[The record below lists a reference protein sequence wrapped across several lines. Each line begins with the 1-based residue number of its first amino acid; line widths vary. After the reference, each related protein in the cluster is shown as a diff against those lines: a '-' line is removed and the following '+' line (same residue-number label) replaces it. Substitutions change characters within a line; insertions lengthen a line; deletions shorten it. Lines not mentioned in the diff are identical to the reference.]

1 MSDDQGKL
9 LEDLGDLDWD
19 SALDE
24 WEKNTFVPEVAAEAD
39 TAAVPAPPIDETAA
53 EKNAREHLTAASSV
67 GEQPAAGAAQGS
79 LKDVSSEGTVI
90 APVPRELRAPVH
102 AAAAAASA
110 SSPAPRMQSSL
121 PPLAAPPP
129 RQGSPSAAP
138 ASLRPGTARGGLG
151 QLFAKGASQRPPPP
165 APTPPP
171 RPSSGNTRV
180 AAPAVSSDPADLA
193 ITSTGSP
200 SIHDPETG
208 SRELPDL
215 FNDGRDARDAAAQ
228 GGLPSITRQLAS
240 PSVPPDAYAD
250 AEGDATAIGQDA
262 YEAREASE
270 ASEASDAQRA
280 AEADARSSSF
290 DSETVVADRKRTE
303 SISDA
308 ETQTRLP
315 DEHSPAT
322 EARHPA
328 DDEAP
333 TFMRPS
339 TAPGPAAIPSAL
351 PSAIPAGMP
360 ASMPPLPPTT
370 EREPPSESSLAAVS
384 VDFGGDERPVSR
396 WLDADT
402 STAFRQRASWLEE
415 EARALQEP
423 MDQARALLGVSE
435 LLALV
440 GDHAEALA
448 LAVEARDLAPDL
460 ALAWRQARQLVP
472 RDAQDPRLAAESFD
486 AEAARSPTP
495 AARAH
500 AMLMAADILR
510 TNGDGDAAVE
520 RWNSACKLDPAD
532 VRAPAARAALALAQG
547 NHTSAGSDLAE
558 NSELIALDKAVAT
571 ALKLRGAP
579 RTGTDVEAMPIND
592 GLRRARTALL
602 ANDVVGAAQA
612 VADVSAEPTLATAAL
627 WLSAAFGATH
637 IAGRRGAAKSLRTLA
652 NEGETLARRPLA
664 ARGIELGDPDLVV
677 AALSDDAP
685 FEIAERATLLVL
697 AGQDVSATLGSLAHD
712 GAYAPLVDALSAITA
727 IAAGDDDGA
736 VQRAERA
743 AGNEFNRALGALG
756 RLLAAKAA
764 GGMAASALDEALLKV
779 PSPRGASASG
789 VALEVAIAQQR
800 WNEVSEALSSLPTGD
815 DASAAAQRHVAAA
828 LVAERAGNHASA
840 RHAWREALA
849 HGATH
854 DSVVRAISTSTAS
867 GAAEP
872 DDETDLGS
880 ELLRI
885 ADEMPDAPA
894 SAILRL
900 EALARSEAR
909 GAAGG
914 TTLGDDEQASILER
928 VHRGAPT
935 LGIGAFLAER
945 IGRRMGDVD
954 EVLRWIHERRSY
966 ANDSLETALDA
977 VREALLVAD
986 RDADLASTRLDEA
999 HRARPDDVALRELY
1013 ERLAS
1018 EPPADRGAWR
1028 ERRAA
1033 KTSGPA
1039 RALLYTEAALE
1050 HERAGDHISALLA
1063 AQNAR
1068 EAGDTGLSRLAAE
1081 RAEIET
1087 GATSRQSD
1095 DLLALAKDTEIE
1107 AIRIETY
1114 ERLADLDMHG
1124 KKDPSGALAWHR
1136 KILEQTPRHMASL
1149 RFVEHAL
1156 VGARG
1161 ATEEEPALDRELER
1175 VFEQI
1180 ALALDGTAGG
1190 EVTGHAQLA
1199 ARLKT
1204 RALGGREAGWERTGD
1219 MARLAATQPETSLW
1233 GLRALNAHARVQKDE
1248 EAALSTT
1255 VALLERTQRPSERS
1269 ALLLRAS
1276 EAAARLEQVADA
1288 RAFLEQAAQEDP
1300 GDVVTWGFLAEVRER
1315 TGETRAAAEACESL
1329 ARTSVVPE
1337 HQVLAWFDAARIWLD
1352 EVKDTEHGMSA
1363 LEQCAEIDV
1372 THADVFHRLS
1382 ALYAEKNLD
1391 AELARLLEKRLA
1403 IATDEGERVALEV
1416 ELARALGEM
1425 GELAKAKAALESA
1438 LAQRPDHTTA
1448 LAAMAELCAKE
1459 GDWPG
1464 TEQAYIRLARLL
1476 DTPAEQSTIYE
1487 KLGEIYSV
1495 HTVNLS
1501 RAEVA
1506 YKEVL
1511 KRAPNDL
1518 GTLEKLVD
1526 IYKRQGDVA
1535 KAVETQQTIVSEAH
1549 EPGQRLQRLVDL
1561 AQIHETTA
1569 RDARRSEQVLESARK
1584 EFPTSVVALRAMAE
1598 FYARQRQMPAM
1609 QILLDR
1615 AAGDAR
1621 RSFTA
1626 GRFVTSLFEVLH
1638 AAYELRG
1645 RKDAARVVA
1654 ATLAAVEGP
1663 NGGGRDG
1670 REKSSAV
1677 EIVGAEARGVDPRLD
1692 DVLAPELIGPALR
1705 ALFHRA
1711 GDALDAVSPIDL
1723 RALRATP
1730 LMPGTPLGTTV
1741 GAVATVVG
1749 LGALQILVSPQLGR
1763 VAIPLGSNPPALLV
1777 GEGLMN
1783 VSNER
1788 ARAFVVVRA
1797 MKMILSRSSSLM
1809 RGQPADVS
1817 VLVSALF
1824 TAFNPSFQP
1833 QGVDPKRVS
1842 EMSRRLVPALPRNL
1856 DPTVGVIALEAAGTL
1871 GNQSNLLGAAAQA
1884 WANRVALLAIGDPN
1898 GALEAIAWSKGEEG
1912 APRGPEERAA
1922 WIARTA
1928 EARELMTFS
1937 VTDAYAEAR
1946 ARLGLDR

>member
-1 MSDDQGKL
+1 MSDDHGKL
-9 LEDLGDLDWD
+9 LDDLGDVDWD
-19 SALDE
+19 AALDD
-24 WEKNTFVPEVAAEAD
+24 WEKNTFVPEVARDAEISK
-39 TAAVPAPPIDETAA
+39 VAPPIDEAAA
-53 EKNAREHLTAASSV
+53 ESSARDHLKAASSV
-67 GEQPAAGAAQGS
+67 GNQPAAGAAQGS

-90 APVPRELRAPVH
+90 APVPRELRTGAG
-102 AAAAAASA
+102 AARGGASGT
-110 SSPAPRMQSSL
+110 SSPRVPPVAPREGHSSSK
-121 PPLAAPPP
+121 PPLAAPPQRNASSSVHP
-129 RQGSPSAAP
+129 TGSAP
-138 ASLRPGTARGGLG
+138 PGSLRPGAARGGLG
-151 QLFAKGASQRPPPP
+151 QLFAKGTSQRPPPP

-171 RPSSGNTRV
+171 RPPSERTRV
-180 AAPAVSSDPADLA
+180 AAPSFVPDASVDDA
-193 ITSTGSP
+193 
-200 SIHDPETG
+200 ETG
-208 SRELPDL
+208 ERPLVGLFDELPGASAYG
-215 FNDGRDARDAAAQ
+215 N
-228 GGLPSITRQLAS
+228 LPSITRQLTS
-240 PSVPPDAYAD
+240 PSVPPP
-250 AEGDATAIGQDA
+250 
-262 YEAREASE
+262 EAF
-270 ASEASDAQRA
+270 SDAVSDEGGQ
-280 AEADARSSSF
+280 SF
-290 DSETVVADRKRTE
+290 DSETVVADRKR
-303 SISDA
+303 SDSLSDA
-308 ETQTRLP
+308 ETQTRHP
-315 DEHSPAT
+315 ADERS
-322 EARHPA
+322 ERQLGEERHPA

-339 TAPGPAAIPSAL
+339 AAPAPVAADARMPVAASERAIQGESEPAAE
-351 PSAIPAGMP
+351 G
-360 ASMPPLPPTT
+360 
-370 EREPPSESSLAAVS
+370 
-384 VDFGGDERPVSR
+384 ERPISR
-396 WLDADT
+396 WLDAET
-402 STAFRQRASWLEE
+402 TAAFRQRASWLEE
-415 EARALQEP
+415 EARGLAEP
-423 MDQARALLGVSE
+423 IDQARGLLGVSE

-440 GDHAEALA
+440 GDDADALA
-448 LAVEARDLAPDL
+448 LAVEARELAPEL
-460 ALAWRQARQLVP
+460 ALAWRQARQLMP
-472 RDAQDPRLAAESFD
+472 RVTADAHTLVESFD

-500 AMLMAADILR
+500 AMLMAADVLR
-510 TNGDGDAAVE
+510 TSGDGDAAVE

-547 NHTSAGSDLAE
+547 NHTAAGTDLAE

-579 RTGTDVEAMPIND
+579 RAGTDVEAMPIND

-602 ANDVVGAAQA
+602 ASDVVTAAQA
-612 VADVSAEPTLATAAL
+612 VADISAEPALAKAAL
-627 WLSAAFGATH
+627 WLSAAFGSTH
-637 IAGRRGAAKSLRTLA
+637 IAGRRGAAKALRTLA
-652 NEGETLARRPLA
+652 SDGESLARRQLA
-664 ARGIELGDPDLVV
+664 ARGIELGDPDLVLT
-677 AALSDDAP
+677 ALADDAP
-685 FEIAERATLLVL
+685 VEIAEHATLLAL
-697 AGQDVSATLGSLAHD
+697 ADQDVSASLASL
-712 GAYAPLVDALSAITA
+712 ANERSFAPLVDALSALA
-727 IAAGDDDGA
+727 LPEPGADDED
-736 VQRAERA
+736 VVRRAERA
-743 AGNEFNRALGALG
+743 SGSDEHRALGALG
-756 RLLAAKAA
+756 RLLANKAPDGVAAQMVVDALAKVA
-764 GGMAASALDEALLKV
+764 
-779 PSPRGASASG
+779 SPRGPAAAG
-789 VALEVAIAQQR
+789 VALEVAIATQR
-800 WNEVSEALSSLPTGD
+800 WDEVSEALSSLPTGD
-815 DASAAAQRHVAAA
+815 DENAAAQRHVAAA
-828 LVAERAGNHASA
+828 LVAERAGNRENAK
-840 RHAWREALA
+840 RAWREALA
-849 HGATH
+849 HGASH
-854 DSVVRAISTSTAS
+854 DSVLRAVAS
-867 GAAEP
+867 SGDD
-872 DDETDLGS
+872 DDEPGLTR
-880 ELLRI
+880 ELLRL
-885 ADEMPDAPA
+885 ADDMPDAPA

-900 EALARSEAR
+900 EALARSDAAA
-909 GAAGG
+909 AAGG
-914 TTLGDDEQASILER
+914 GVAGLGDEEQTSVLER

-945 IGRRMGDVD
+945 IGRRKGDID
-954 EVLRWIHERRSY
+954 EVLRWIQERRSY
-966 ANDSLETALDA
+966 ANDPFETALDS

-986 RDADLASTRLDEA
+986 RDADLASTRLEEA

-1018 EPPADRGAWR
+1018 EPPADRGTWR

-1039 RALLYTEAALE
+1039 RALLFTEAALE
-1050 HERAGDHISALLA
+1050 HERSGDHASALRA

-1068 EAGDTGLSRLAAE
+1068 EAGDLGLSRLAAE
-1081 RAEIET
+1081 RAEVET
-1087 GATSRQSD
+1087 GATSKQSE
-1095 DLLALAKDTEIE
+1095 DLTALAKDTESE
-1107 AIRIETY
+1107 QVRLETY

-1124 KKDPSGALAWHR
+1124 RKDASGALAWHR
-1136 KILEQTPRHMASL
+1136 SILEQAPRHKPSL
-1149 RFVEHAL
+1149 RFVEHKL
-1156 VGARG
+1156 VGEG
-1161 ATEEEPALDRELER
+1161 LGNELER

-1204 RALGGREAGWERTGD
+1204 RAHGGREAGWDRTGD
-1219 MARLAATQPETSLW
+1219 MARLAATQPEASLW
-1233 GLRALNAHARVQKDE
+1233 ALRALNAHARVEKDE
-1248 EAALSTT
+1248 EATLSTT
-1255 VALLERTQRPSERS
+1255 SALLERTQRPSERS

-1276 EAAARLEQVADA
+1276 EAAARLEQVEGA

-1315 TGETRAAAEACESL
+1315 TGEARGAAEACESL
-1329 ARTSVVPE
+1329 ARTSVVGE

-1352 EVKDTEHGMSA
+1352 EVKDTERGMSA
-1363 LEQCAEIDV
+1363 LEQCAEVDV
-1372 THADVFHRLS
+1372 THGDVFQRLS
-1382 ALYAEKNLD
+1382 GLYAEKHLD

-1403 IATDEGERVALEV
+1403 IVEDEGERVALEV
-1416 ELARALGEM
+1416 ELARALGDM

-1448 LAAMAELCAKE
+1448 LGAMAELCAKE
-1459 GDWPG
+1459 GDWAG
-1464 TEQAYIRLARLL
+1464 AEQAYVRLARLL
-1476 DTPAEQSTIYE
+1476 DTPAEQSAIYE
-1487 KLGEIYSV
+1487 KLAEIYSV

-1518 GTLEKLVD
+1518 RMLEKLVEL
-1526 IYKRQGDVA
+1526 YKRQGDVA
-1535 KAVETQQTIVSEAH
+1535 KAVETQQLIVAEAQ
-1549 EPGQRLQRLVDL
+1549 EPGQRLQRLIEL

-1621 RSFTA
+1621 RSFAA

-1663 NGGGRDG
+1663 NGPGRAG
-1670 REKSSAV
+1670 NAGPV
-1677 EIVGAEARGVDPRLD
+1677 EIMGAEARAADPRLD
-1692 DVLAPELIGPALR
+1692 DVLAPEIISPALL

-1730 LMPGTPLGTTV
+1730 LVPGTPLGTTI

-1777 GEGLMN
+1777 GEGLMS
-1783 VSNER
+1783 VTNER

-1797 MKMILSRSSSLM
+1797 MKMILSRSSSLL
-1809 RGQPADVS
+1809 RGQPGDVS

-1824 TAFNPSFQP
+1824 TAFNPSFAP

-1871 GNQSNLLGAAAQA
+1871 GNQANLLGPSAQA

-1898 GALEAIAWSKGEEG
+1898 GALEAIAWSKGEEA

-1937 VTDAYAEAR
+1937 VTDAYSEAR

>member
-9 LEDLGDLDWD
+9 LDDLGDLDWD
-19 SALDE
+19 AALED
-24 WEKNTFVPEVAAEAD
+24 WEKNTFVPEVARDAETSVGSAPEARVSGD
-39 TAAVPAPPIDETAA
+39 VAPPIDDATA
-53 EKNAREHLTAASSV
+53 ESSARDHLKAAASV
-67 GEQPAAGAAQGS
+67 GKQPAAGAAQGS

-90 APVPRELRAPVH
+90 APVPRELRTAPPAAS
-102 AAAAAASA
+102 AAAA
-110 SSPAPRMQSSL
+110 RQSSV
-121 PPLAAPPP
+121 PPLASPPP
-129 RQGSPSAAP
+129 RQSASGSM
-138 ASLRPGTARGGLG
+138 RPGAARGGLG
-151 QLFAKGASQRPPPP
+151 QLFAKGTSQRPP

-171 RPSSGNTRV
+171 RPVAPSEKTRA
-180 AAPAVSSDPADLA
+180 AAPVPAPPVDDA
-193 ITSTGSP
+193 A
-200 SIHDPETG
+200 ETG
-208 SRELPDL
+208 ERAPLAGIFDDIPGSGGASG
-215 FNDGRDARDAAAQ
+215 GRF
-228 GGLPSITRQLAS
+228 PSVTRQVAS
-240 PSVPPDAYAD
+240 PSVPPEALPDLGIDPAAD
-250 AEGDATAIGQDA
+250 
-262 YEAREASE
+262 R
-270 ASEASDAQRA
+270 RP
-280 AEADARSSSF
+280 SF
-290 DSETVVADRKRTE
+290 DSETMVADRKRSD

-308 ETQTRLP
+308 ETATRHP
-315 DEHSPAT
+315 EDEPRA
-322 EARHPA
+322 EQRHPA

-339 TAPGPAAIPSAL
+339 AAPVAAAFDGATSESISV
-351 PSAIPAGMP
+351 AIPAAMP
-360 ASMPPLPPTT
+360 SAPRT
-370 EREPPSESSLAAVS
+370 EREERPVRDEPSGADVPVDLES
-384 VDFGGDERPVSR
+384 ERPVSR
-396 WLDADT
+396 WFDAET
-402 STAFRQRASWLEE
+402 TKAFRQRASWLEE
-415 EARALQEP
+415 EARAVEEP
-423 MDQARALLGVSE
+423 LERARALLGVSE

-440 GDHAEALA
+440 GDAEEALS
-448 LAVEARDLAPDL
+448 LAVEARDLAPEL
-460 ALAWRQARQLVP
+460 SLAWRQARQLVP
-472 RDAQDPRLAAESFD
+472 RGMQDPQTLVESFD

-500 AMLMAADILR
+500 AMLMAADVLR

-547 NHTSAGSDLAE
+547 NHTAAGTDLAE

-579 RTGTDVEAMPIND
+579 RAGTDVEALPIND

-602 ANDVVGAAQA
+602 ANDVVTAAQA
-612 VADVSAEPTLATAAL
+612 IADISAEPALAKAAL

-652 NEGETLARRPLA
+652 NEGESLARRQLA

-685 FEIAERATLLVL
+685 VEIAERATLLAL
-697 AGQDVSATLGSLAHD
+697 AGQDVSATLSSLAHET
-712 GAYAPLVDALSAITA
+712 AFVPLLDALSAVSPVMPR
-727 IAAGDDDGA
+727 AAGGEADDDD
-736 VQRAERA
+736 VLRRAERT
-743 AGNEFNRALGALG
+743 AGTEEHRALVALG
-756 RLLAAKAA
+756 RLLATKAPSGLGSRVVGDALANVRSASTGGSGA
-764 GGMAASALDEALLKV
+764 GGTSAGTV
-779 PSPRGASASG
+779 QGI
-789 VALEVAIAQQR
+789 ALEVAIATQQ
-800 WNEVSEALSSLPTGD
+800 WSEVSEALSALPAGND
-815 DASAAAQRHVAAA
+815 DNAAAQRHVAAA
-828 LVAERAGNHASA
+828 LVAERAGNAENA
-840 RHAWREALA
+840 RRAWREALD
-849 HGATH
+849 HGAAH
-854 DSVVRAISTSTAS
+854 DSVVRAAAGATTSGKS
-867 GAAEP
+867 DGDGGGADAAAG
-872 DDETDLGS
+872 DLGP
-880 ELLRI
+880 ELLRL

-900 EALARSEAR
+900 EALARNESAR
-909 GAAGG
+909 AAGAAGG
-914 TTLGDDEQASILER
+914 EALNDDQQVSILER

-945 IGRRMGDVD
+945 IGRRKGDVD
-954 EVLRWIHERRSY
+954 EVLRWIQERRSY
-966 ANDSLETALDA
+966 ANDSLETALDS

-986 RDADLASTRLDEA
+986 RDSDLASTRLEEA

-1028 ERRAA
+1028 ERRAE
-1033 KTSGPA
+1033 KTSGPT
-1039 RALLYTEAALE
+1039 RALLFTEAALE
-1050 HERAGDHISALLA
+1050 HERAGDHASALRA

-1068 EAGDTGLSRLAAE
+1068 EAGDKGLARLAAE

-1087 GATSRQSD
+1087 GATSKLTD
-1095 DLLALAKDTEIE
+1095 ELVAFAKETENE
-1107 AIRIETY
+1107 QLRIETY
-1114 ERLADLDMHG
+1114 ERLAELDLHG
-1124 KKDPSGALAWHR
+1124 RKDPNGALAWHR
-1136 KILEQTPRHMASL
+1136 TILEQAPRHKTSL
-1149 RFVEHAL
+1149 RFVEHKLIGDAL
-1156 VGARG
+1156 EDSGAQ
-1161 ATEEEPALDRELER
+1161 LER

-1180 ALALDGTAGG
+1180 ALSLDGSAGG

-1199 ARLKT
+1199 ARLKS
-1204 RALGGREAGWERTGD
+1204 RAQASREAGWDRTGD
-1219 MARLAATQPETSLW
+1219 MARLAATQPEASLW

-1248 EAALSTT
+1248 EATLSTT
-1255 VALLERTQRPSERS
+1255 NALLERTQRPSERA

-1315 TGETRAAAEACESL
+1315 TGEARAAADACESL

-1352 EVKDTEHGMSA
+1352 EVKDTERGMTA
-1363 LEQCAEIDV
+1363 LEQCAEVDV
-1372 THADVFHRLS
+1372 THGDVFQRLS
-1382 ALYAEKNLD
+1382 ALYAEKHLD

-1403 IATDEGERVALEV
+1403 IVEDEGERVALEV

-1425 GELAKAKAALESA
+1425 GELAKAKSALESA

-1459 GDWPG
+1459 GDWAG
-1464 TEQAYIRLARLL
+1464 AEQAYVRLARLL
-1476 DTPAEQSTIYE
+1476 DTPAEQSAIYE

-1511 KRAPNDL
+1511 KRAPNQIA
-1518 GTLEKLVD
+1518 TLEKLID
-1526 IYKRQGDVA
+1526 IYKRQGDIA
-1535 KAVETQQTIVSEAH
+1535 KAVETQQVIVAEAH
-1549 EPGQRLQRLVDL
+1549 DPNQRLQRLIDL
-1561 AQIHETTA
+1561 AAIHETTA

-1621 RSFTA
+1621 RSFAA

-1663 NGGGRDG
+1663 NGPGRTG
-1670 REKSSAV
+1670 TTGAV
-1677 EIVGAEARGVDPRLD
+1677 EVMGAEARAVDPRLD
-1692 DVLAPELIGPALR
+1692 DVLAPEIISPALL

-1730 LMPGTPLGTTV
+1730 LVPGTPLGTTI

-1783 VSNER
+1783 VTNER

-1797 MKMILSRSSSLM
+1797 MKMILSRSSSIL
-1809 RGQPADVS
+1809 RGQPADVG

-1824 TAFNPSFQP
+1824 TAFNPSFTP
-1833 QGVDPKRVS
+1833 QGVDAKRVS

-1856 DPTVGVIALEAAGTL
+1856 DPTVGVIALEAGGTL
-1871 GNQSNLLGAAAQA
+1871 GNQANLLGAAAQA
-1884 WANRVALLAIGDPN
+1884 WANRVALLAVGDPN
-1898 GALEAIAWSKGEEG
+1898 AALEAIAWAKGEDA

-1937 VTDAYAEAR
+1937 VTDGYAEAR
-1946 ARLGLDR
+1946 TRLGLDR

>member
-9 LEDLGDLDWD
+9 LDDLGDLDWD
-19 SALDE
+19 AALDD
-24 WEKNTFVPEVAAEAD
+24 WEKNTFVPEVARDAE
-39 TAAVPAPPIDETAA
+39 TNKAAAPIDEAAA
-53 EKNAREHLTAASSV
+53 ESSARDHLKAAASSV
-67 GEQPAAGAAQGS
+67 GKQPAAGAAQGS
-79 LKDVSSEGTVI
+79 LRDVSSEGTVI
-90 APVPRELRAPVH
+90 APVPRELRTGPGASTGGAAGGAPPGP
-102 AAAAAASA
+102 S
-110 SSPAPRMQSSL
+110 PRMQSSK
-121 PPLAAPPP
+121 PPLAAPPQRHGGAATSP
-129 RQGSPSAAP
+129 TPGGSM
-138 ASLRPGTARGGLG
+138 RPGAARGGLG
-151 QLFAKGASQRPPPP
+151 QLFAKGTSQRPPPP

-171 RPSSGNTRV
+171 RPVSEKTRV
-180 AAPAVSSDPADLA
+180 AEPAFVPDASLDDA
-193 ITSTGSP
+193 
-200 SIHDPETG
+200 ETG
-208 SRELPDL
+208 ERPLVGLFDDLP
-215 FNDGRDARDAAAQ
+215 GVGSSGQ
-228 GGLPSITRQLAS
+228 LPSVTRQLAS
-240 PSVPPDAYAD
+240 PSVPPEAFSELGADPTLVGRDLDD
-250 AEGDATAIGQDA
+250 AE
-262 YEAREASE
+262 R
-270 ASEASDAQRA
+270 RA
-280 AEADARSSSF
+280 AERSRSF
-290 DSETVVADRKRTE
+290 DSETVVKGRKSSD

-308 ETQTRLP
+308 ETQTRHP
-315 DEHSPAT
+315 ADEPRADH
-322 EARHPA
+322 ERHPA

-339 TAPGPAAIPSAL
+339 AAPAPAAMPVPLPSSPNTERDRPAL
-351 PSAIPAGMP
+351 PDVP
-360 ASMPPLPPTT
+360 
-370 EREPPSESSLAAVS
+370 
-384 VDFGGDERPVSR
+384 VDMEGEIEGERPVSR

-402 STAFRQRASWLEE
+402 TASFRQRASWLEE
-415 EARALQEP
+415 EARALSEP
-423 MDQARALLGVSE
+423 IDQARALLGVSE

-440 GDHAEALA
+440 GDDAEALA
-448 LAVEARDLAPDL
+448 LAVEARELAPEL
-460 ALAWRQARQLVP
+460 ALAWRQSRQLIP
-472 RDAQDPRLAAESFD
+472 RITLDPQTLVESFD

-500 AMLMAADILR
+500 AMLMAADVLR
-510 TNGDGDAAVE
+510 TSGDGDAAVE

-547 NHTSAGSDLAE
+547 NHTSAGTDLAE

-579 RTGTDVEAMPIND
+579 RAGTDVEAMPIND

-602 ANDVVGAAQA
+602 ANDVVTAAQA
-612 VADVSAEPTLATAAL
+612 VADISAEPALAKAAL

-652 NEGETLARRPLA
+652 NEGESLARRQLA
-664 ARGIELGDPDLVV
+664 ARGIELGDPDLVM
-677 AALSDDAP
+677 AALTDDAP
-685 FEIAERATLLVL
+685 VEIAERATLLAL
-697 AGQDVSATLGSLAHD
+697 AGQDVSATLGTLWDDSTTF
-712 GAYAPLVDALSAITA
+712 APLLDALSAVTLSEPGA
-727 IAAGDDDGA
+727 DDEDVVG
-736 VQRAERA
+736 RAERA
-743 AGNEFNRALGALG
+743 SGTQEHRALAALG
-756 RLLAAKAA
+756 RLLATKAPN
-764 GGMAASALDEALLKV
+764 GVAAPVIGELLAKV
-779 PSPRGASASG
+779 PSPRGPAAAG
-789 VALEVAIAQQR
+789 VALEVAIATQR
-800 WNEVSEALSSLPTGD
+800 WNEVSDALSSLPAGD
-815 DASAAAQRHVAAA
+815 DENAAAQRHVAAA
-828 LVAERAGNHASA
+828 LVAERAGNAENA
-840 RHAWREALA
+840 KRAWREALA
-849 HGATH
+849 HGASH
-854 DSVVRAISTSTAS
+854 DSVLRAVASS
-867 GAAEP
+867 GAGG
-872 DDETDLGS
+872 DDGTDLAT
-880 ELLRI
+880 ELLRL

-900 EALARSEAR
+900 EALARSDAAAAT
-909 GAAGG
+909 GAPGLG
-914 TTLGDDEQASILER
+914 TDEQSSILER

-945 IGRRMGDVD
+945 IGRKKGDVD
-954 EVLRWIHERRSY
+954 EVLRWIQERRSY

-986 RDADLASTRLDEA
+986 RDSDLASTRLEEA

-1018 EPPADRGAWR
+1018 EPPADRGTWR
-1028 ERRAA
+1028 ERRAE
-1033 KTSGPA
+1033 KTAGPA
-1039 RALLYTEAALE
+1039 RALLFTEAALD
-1050 HERAGDHISALLA
+1050 HERAGDHASALRA

-1068 EAGDTGLSRLAAE
+1068 EAGDMGLSRLAAE

-1087 GATSRQSD
+1087 GATSKQSE
-1095 DLLALAKDTEIE
+1095 DLIALAKDTESE
-1107 AIRIETY
+1107 QIRIETY

-1124 KKDPSGALAWHR
+1124 RKDPNGALAWHR
-1136 KILEQTPRHMASL
+1136 TILEQAPRHKTSL
-1149 RFVEHAL
+1149 RFVEHKL
-1156 VGARG
+1156 IGEG
-1161 ATEEEPALDRELER
+1161 LDNELER

-1180 ALALDGTAGG
+1180 ALALDGSAGG

-1204 RALGGREAGWERTGD
+1204 RAHSGREAGWDRTGD
-1219 MARLAATQPETSLW
+1219 MARLAATQPEASLW
-1233 GLRALNAHARVQKDE
+1233 GLRALNAHARVEKDE
-1248 EAALSTT
+1248 EATLSTT
-1255 VALLERTQRPSERS
+1255 TALLERTQRPSERS

-1276 EAAARLEQVADA
+1276 EAAARLEQVEGA

-1315 TGETRAAAEACESL
+1315 TGEARAAAEACESL

-1352 EVKDTEHGMSA
+1352 EVKDNERGMTA
-1363 LEQCAEIDV
+1363 LEQCAEVDV
-1372 THADVFHRLS
+1372 THGDVFQRLS
-1382 ALYAEKNLD
+1382 SLYAEKHLD

-1403 IATDEGERVALEV
+1403 IVEDEGERVALEV

-1459 GDWPG
+1459 GDWAG
-1464 TEQAYIRLARLL
+1464 TEQAYVRLARLL
-1476 DTPAEQSTIYE
+1476 DTPAEQSAIYA

-1511 KRAPNDL
+1511 KRAPNDIA
-1518 GTLEKLVD
+1518 TLEKLVD

-1535 KAVETQQTIVSEAH
+1535 KAVETQQVIVAEAQ
-1549 EPGQRLQRLVDL
+1549 EPGQRLQRLIDL

-1621 RSFTA
+1621 RSFAA

-1663 NGGGRDG
+1663 NGPGRAG
-1670 REKSSAV
+1670 NAGPI
-1677 EIVGAEARGVDPRLD
+1677 EIMGAEARAVDPRLD
-1692 DVLAPELIGPALR
+1692 DVLAPEIISPALL

-1730 LMPGTPLGTTV
+1730 LVPGTPLGTTI

-1783 VSNER
+1783 VTNER

-1797 MKMILSRSSSLM
+1797 MKMILSRSSSLL
-1809 RGQPADVS
+1809 RGQPGDVS

-1824 TAFNPSFQP
+1824 TAFNPSFAP

-1871 GNQSNLLGAAAQA
+1871 GNQANLLGPSAQA

-1898 GALEAIAWSKGEEG
+1898 GALEAIAWSKGEEA

>member
-9 LEDLGDLDWD
+9 LDDLGDLDWD
-19 SALDE
+19 AALDD
-24 WEKNTFVPEVAAEAD
+24 WEKNTFVPEVARDAETTEGSAPQARVKD
-39 TAAVPAPPIDETAA
+39 DVAPPIDEAAA
-53 EKNAREHLTAASSV
+53 ESSARDHLKAAASV
-67 GEQPAAGAAQGS
+67 GKQPAAGAAQGS

-90 APVPRELRAPVH
+90 APVPRELRTAPPPAVVAG
-102 AAAAAASA
+102 AAA
-110 SSPAPRMQSSL
+110 RQSSV

-129 RQGSPSAAP
+129 RQSSSGSM
-138 ASLRPGTARGGLG
+138 RPGAARGGLG
-151 QLFAKGASQRPPPP
+151 QLFAKGTSQRPPPP
-165 APTPPP
+165 TPPP
-171 RPSSGNTRV
+171 PRV
-180 AAPAVSSDPADLA
+180 APPSEKTRAGAPVPID
-193 ITSTGSP
+193 
-200 SIHDPETG
+200 
-208 SRELPDL
+208 
-215 FNDGRDARDAAAQ
+215 DAADTGERVPLIGIFDDVPAS
-228 GGLPSITRQLAS
+228 GGASGGRFPSVTRQVAS
-240 PSVPPDAYAD
+240 PSVPPEALAD
-250 AEGDATAIGQDA
+250 LGIEP
-262 YEAREASE
+262 
-270 ASEASDAQRA
+270 A
-280 AEADARSSSF
+280 ADRSHSF
-290 DSETVVADRKRTE
+290 DSETVVADRKRSD

-308 ETQTRLP
+308 ETATRHP
-315 DEHSPAT
+315 EDEPRS
-322 EARHPA
+322 EERHPA

-339 TAPGPAAIPSAL
+339 AAPIATADAGLGSGSGSISVAIPAAIPSA
-351 PSAIPAGMP
+351 PR
-360 ASMPPLPPTT
+360 T
-370 EREPPSESSLAAVS
+370 ERDERPVAEAPIDLE
-384 VDFGGDERPVSR
+384 GERPVSR
-396 WLDADT
+396 WLDAET
-402 STAFRQRASWLEE
+402 TTAFRQRASWLEE
-415 EARALQEP
+415 EARAIEQPL
-423 MDQARALLGVSE
+423 DRARALLGVSE

-440 GDHAEALA
+440 GDDAEALS
-448 LAVEARDLAPDL
+448 LAVEARDLAPEL
-460 ALAWRQARQLVP
+460 SLAWRQARQLVP
-472 RDAQDPRLAAESFD
+472 RGMQDPQTLVESFD

-500 AMLMAADILR
+500 AILMAADVLR

-547 NHTSAGSDLAE
+547 NHTAAGTDLAE

-579 RTGTDVEAMPIND
+579 RPGTDVEAMPIND

-602 ANDVVGAAQA
+602 ANDVVTAAQA
-612 VADVSAEPTLATAAL
+612 IADISAEPALAKAAL

-652 NEGETLARRPLA
+652 NEGESLARRQLA

-677 AALSDDAP
+677 AALTDDAP
-685 FEIAERATLLVL
+685 VEIAERATLLAL
-697 AGQDVSATLGSLAHD
+697 AGQDVSATLGSLAHET
-712 GAYAPLVDALSAITA
+712 AFVPLLDALSAVTPVKA
-727 IAAGDDDGA
+727 DGGDEADDDD
-736 VQRAERA
+736 VVRRAERT
-743 AGNEFNRALGALG
+743 AGTEEHRALVALG
-756 RLLAAKAA
+756 RLLASKAPSGLGSRVIGDALANVRSASGSGSTGAA
-764 GGMAASALDEALLKV
+764 GTV
-779 PSPRGASASG
+779 QG
-789 VALEVAIAQQR
+789 VALEVAIATQR
-800 WNEVSEALSSLPTGD
+800 WSEVSEALSALPAGND
-815 DASAAAQRHVAAA
+815 DNAAAQRHVAAA
-828 LVAERAGNHASA
+828 LVAERAGNADA
-840 RHAWREALA
+840 AKRAWREALD
-849 HGATH
+849 HGAAH
-854 DSVVRAISTSTAS
+854 DSVVRAAAGATTSAKDGNDAKS
-867 GAAEP
+867 DGDDAARAGE
-872 DDETDLGS
+872 LGS
-880 ELLRI
+880 ELLRL

-900 EALARSEAR
+900 EALARNDAAK
-909 GAAGG
+909 AAGASG
-914 TTLGDDEQASILER
+914 ADALNDDQQVSILER
-928 VHRGAPT
+928 VHRGAPA

-945 IGRRMGDVD
+945 IGRRKGDVD
-954 EVLRWIHERRSY
+954 EVLRWIQERRSY
-966 ANDSLETALDA
+966 ANDSLETALDS

-986 RDADLASTRLDEA
+986 RDTDLASTRLEEA

-1028 ERRAA
+1028 ERRAE
-1033 KTSGPA
+1033 KTSGPT
-1039 RALLYTEAALE
+1039 RALLFTEAALE
-1050 HERAGDHISALLA
+1050 HERAGDHASALRA

-1068 EAGDTGLSRLAAE
+1068 EAGDNGLARLAAE

-1087 GATSRQSD
+1087 GATSKQTD
-1095 DLLALAKDTEIE
+1095 ELVALAKDTDDEQLRLEI
-1107 AIRIETY
+1107 Y
-1114 ERLADLDMHG
+1114 ERLAELDMHG
-1124 KKDPSGALAWHR
+1124 RKDPNGALTWHR
-1136 KILEQTPRHMASL
+1136 TILEQAPRHKPSL
-1149 RFVEHAL
+1149 RFVEHKL
-1156 VGARG
+1156 IGEG
-1161 ATEEEPALDRELER
+1161 LDNTSAQLER

-1180 ALALDGTAGG
+1180 ALSLDGSAGG

-1199 ARLKT
+1199 ARLKS
-1204 RALGGREAGWERTGD
+1204 RAQGSREAGWDRTGD
-1219 MARLAATQPETSLW
+1219 MARLAATQPEASLW

-1276 EAAARLEQVADA
+1276 EAAARLEQVTEA

-1315 TGETRAAAEACESL
+1315 TGEARAAADACESL
-1329 ARTSVVPE
+1329 ARTSVVAE

-1352 EVKDTEHGMSA
+1352 EVKDTERGMTA

-1372 THADVFHRLS
+1372 THGDVFQRLS
-1382 ALYAEKNLD
+1382 ALYAEKHLD

-1403 IATDEGERVALEV
+1403 IVEDEGERVALEV

-1425 GELAKAKAALESA
+1425 GELAKAKSALESA

-1448 LAAMAELCAKE
+1448 LGAMAELCAKE
-1459 GDWPG
+1459 GDWAG
-1464 TEQAYIRLARLL
+1464 AEQAYVRLARLL
-1476 DTPAEQSTIYE
+1476 DTPAEQSAIYE

-1511 KRAPNDL
+1511 KRAPNQIA
-1518 GTLEKLVD
+1518 TLEKLID
-1526 IYKRQGDVA
+1526 IYKRQGDIA
-1535 KAVETQQTIVSEAH
+1535 KAVETQQMIVAEAQD
-1549 EPGQRLQRLVDL
+1549 PKQRLQRLIDL
-1561 AQIHETTA
+1561 AAIHETTA

-1621 RSFTA
+1621 RSFAA

-1663 NGGGRDG
+1663 NGPGRAG
-1670 REKSSAV
+1670 TTGPV
-1677 EIVGAEARGVDPRLD
+1677 EVMGAEARAVDPRLD
-1692 DVLAPELIGPALR
+1692 DVLAPEIISPALL

-1723 RALRATP
+1723 RTLRATP
-1730 LMPGTPLGTTV
+1730 LVPGTPLGTTI

-1777 GEGLMN
+1777 GEGLMS
-1783 VSNER
+1783 VTNER

-1797 MKMILSRSSSLM
+1797 MKMILSRSSSIL
-1809 RGQPADVS
+1809 RGQPADVG

-1833 QGVDPKRVS
+1833 QGVDAKRVS

-1856 DPTVGVIALEAAGTL
+1856 DPTVGVIALEAGGTL
-1871 GNQSNLLGAAAQA
+1871 GNQANLLGAAAQA
-1884 WANRVALLAIGDPN
+1884 WANRVALLAVGDPN
-1898 GALEAIAWSKGEEG
+1898 AALEALAWAKGEDA

-1922 WIARTA
+1922 WIARTT

-1937 VTDAYAEAR
+1937 VTDGYAEAR

>member
-24 WEKNTFVPEVAAEAD
+24 WEKKSFVPEVAAEAES
-39 TAAVPAPPIDETAA
+39 AVGSTPPVDEAAA
-53 EKNAREHLTAASSV
+53 EKSAREHLTAASSV
-67 GEQPAAGAAQGS
+67 GKQPAAGAAQGS

-90 APVPRELRAPVH
+90 APVPRELRAPVPTG
-102 AAAAAASA
+102 AAAGSA

-129 RQGSPSAAP
+129 RQISSSAAP

-151 QLFAKGASQRPPPP
+151 QLFSKGASQRPPPP

-171 RPSSGNTRV
+171 RPSSGRTRV
-180 AAPAVSSDPADLA
+180 APPVASPDPDGLA
-193 ITSTGSP
+193 ITSAGSP
-200 SIHDPETG
+200 SVHDAETG
-208 SRELPDL
+208 ARELPDP
-215 FNDGRDARDAAAQ
+215 FHDGRDPRDVAAQ
-228 GGLPSITRQLAS
+228 GLPSITRQLTS

-262 YEAREASE
+262 YEARQAR
-270 ASEASDAQRA
+270 DAERA
-280 AEADARSSSF
+280 AEAEARSSSF
-290 DSETVVADRKRTE
+290 DSETVVADRKRSD

-315 DEHSPAT
+315 DEHPPT
-322 EARHPA
+322 EPRHPA

-339 TAPGPAAIPSAL
+339 TSPGPAAL
-351 PSAIPAGMP
+351 PAGMP
-360 ASMPPLPPTT
+360 ASMPPLPPAT
-370 EREPPSESSLAAVS
+370 EREPPSAPSLAAVS
-384 VDFGGDERPVSR
+384 VDFGADERPVSR

-415 EARALQEP
+415 EARALDEP
-423 MDQARALLGVSE
+423 VDQARALLGVSE

-440 GDHAEALA
+440 GDQAEALA
-448 LAVEARDLAPDL
+448 LAVEARELAPDL
-460 ALAWRQARQLVP
+460 ALAWRQARQLVAH
-472 RDAQDPRLAAESFD
+472 DAQDPRLAAEAFD
-486 AEAARSPTP
+486 AESARSPTP

-547 NHTSAGSDLAE
+547 SHTSAGSELAE

-579 RTGTDVEAMPIND
+579 RAGTDVEAMPIND

-602 ANDVVGAAQA
+602 ANDVVAAAQA
-612 VADVSAEPTLATAAL
+612 VADVSAEPTLAKAAL

-637 IAGRRGAAKSLRTLA
+637 IAGRRGAARSLRTLA
-652 NEGETLARRPLA
+652 NEGEPLARRPLA
-664 ARGIELGDPDLVV
+664 ARGIELGDPDLVA
-677 AALSDDAP
+677 AALTDDAP
-685 FEIAERATLLVL
+685 FDIADRATLLAL
-697 AGQDVSATLGSLAHD
+697 AGRDVTATLGSLAHD
-712 GAYAPLVDALSAITA
+712 GAYAPLVDALSAVTA
-727 IAAGDDDGA
+727 SAAGDNDDA

-743 AGNEFNRALGALG
+743 SGSASNRALAALG
-756 RLLAAKAA
+756 RLLAAKAG
-764 GGMAASALDEALLKV
+764 GGMAESAIDEALAKV
-779 PSPRGASASG
+779 AAPRGASASG
-789 VALEVAIAQQR
+789 VALEVAIATER
-800 WNEVSEALSSLPTGD
+800 WNEVSEALSALPTDD

-828 LVAERAGNHASA
+828 LVAERAGNPTRA
-840 RHAWREALA
+840 RQAWREALA

-854 DSVVRAISTSTAS
+854 DSVLRAVSSSTAS
-867 GAAEP
+867 GKA
-872 DDETDLGS
+872 DDNDEADLGS

-885 ADEMPDAPA
+885 AEDMPDAPA

-900 EALARSEAR
+900 EALARNEERA
-909 GAAGG
+909 AAGA
-914 TTLGDDEQASILER
+914 TSLGDDEQASILER

-945 IGRRMGDVD
+945 IGRRKGDVD

-986 RDADLASTRLDEA
+986 RDTDLASTRLDEA

-1018 EPPADRGAWR
+1018 EPPADRGTWR
-1028 ERRAA
+1028 ERRAE

-1050 HERAGDHISALLA
+1050 HERAGDHASALRA

-1081 RAEIET
+1081 RAELET

-1095 DLLALAKDTEIE
+1095 DLLALAADTGIE
-1107 AIRIETY
+1107 PIRIETY
-1114 ERLADLDMHG
+1114 ERLADLDRHG
-1124 KKDPSGALAWHR
+1124 RKDPTGALAWHR
-1136 KILEQTPRHMASL
+1136 KILEQTPRHKASL
-1149 RFVEHAL
+1149 RFVEHELMGSLAQAQE
-1156 VGARG
+1156 GADV
-1161 ATEEEPALDRELER
+1161 DRELER

-1204 RALGGREAGWERTGD
+1204 RALGSNTRREAGWERTGD

-1352 EVKDTEHGMSA
+1352 EVKDTERGMSA
-1363 LEQCAEIDV
+1363 LEQCAEVDV
-1372 THADVFHRLS
+1372 THGDVFQRLS
-1382 ALYAEKNLD
+1382 ALYAEKHLD

-1476 DTPAEQSTIYE
+1476 DTPAEQSAIYE

-1526 IYKRQGDVA
+1526 IYKRQGDIA
-1535 KAVETQQTIVSEAH
+1535 KAVETQQTIVSEAQ
-1549 EPGQRLQRLVDL
+1549 EPGQRLQRLIDL

-1621 RSFTA
+1621 RSFAA

-1670 REKSSAV
+1670 RDKPSAI
-1677 EIVGAEARGVDPRLD
+1677 EIMGAEARGVDPRLD

-1797 MKMILSRSSSLM
+1797 MKMILARSSSLL